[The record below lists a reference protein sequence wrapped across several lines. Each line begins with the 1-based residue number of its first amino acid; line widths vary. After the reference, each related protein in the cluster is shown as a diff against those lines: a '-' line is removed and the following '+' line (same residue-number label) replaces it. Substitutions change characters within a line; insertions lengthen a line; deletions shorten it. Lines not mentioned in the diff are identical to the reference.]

1 MRSVPI
7 FGPTH
12 PKPEEHDVSETN
24 DPMQDDGEQRT
35 TVPDA
40 DVPETS
46 AEAEPSR
53 EAALVAERDKLK
65 DQLLRTAADFEN
77 YRRRARK
84 DVEDAER
91 RAREDVLRDVLTLV
105 DNLERAVQAS
115 ESATDVAAVADGVRL
130 VLRSFDDIAQRLGL
144 ERLRTVG
151 ERFDPNVHDAVQQ
164 VETAE
169 HEPGTVITE
178 VLGGYRAGAK
188 LLRPALVVVA
198 KAPAP
203 QG

>member
-1 MRSVPI
+1 MS
-7 FGPTH
+7 
-12 PKPEEHDVSETN
+12 DTN
-24 DPMQDDGEQRT
+24 DTPA
-35 TVPDA
+35 PDESTLDAAETAQATA
-40 DVPETS
+40 DAGAPS
-46 AEAEPSR
+46 AEAKLE
-53 EAALVAERDKLK
+53 AERDKLK

-91 RAREDVLRDVLTLV
+91 RAREDVLREVLSLV

-130 VLRSFDDIAQRLGL
+130 VLRSFDDIAQRVGL
-144 ERLRTVG
+144 ERVPALG
-151 ERFDPNVHDAVQQ
+151 QRFDPNVHDAVQQ

-178 VLGGYRAGAK
+178 IVPGYRVGGK
-188 LLRPALVVVA
+188 LLRAALVVVA
-198 KAPAP
+198 KAPTA

>member
-1 MRSVPI
+1 MSDTNEPR
-7 FGPTH
+7 GP
-12 PKPEEHDVSETN
+12 N
-24 DPMQDDGEQRT
+24 GE
-35 TVPDA
+35 
-40 DVPETS
+40 S
-46 AEAEPSR
+46 AENGETVDATTAAEPSR
-53 EAALVAERDKLK
+53 EAQLEAERDKLK

-91 RAREDVLRDVLTLV
+91 RAREDVLRDMLQLV

-144 ERLRTVG
+144 ERLQSVG
-151 ERFDPNVHDAVQQ
+151 ERFDPNLHDAVQQ
-164 VETAE
+164 VESAE

-178 VLGGYRAGAK
+178 VLGGYRAGNK

-198 KAPAP
+198 KAPAA

>member
-1 MRSVPI
+1 
-7 FGPTH
+7 
-12 PKPEEHDVSETN
+12 VSETN
-24 DPMQDDGEQRT
+24 DPTGQNGESAT
-35 TVPDA
+35 TEAAPDSA
-40 DVPETS
+40 TS
-46 AEAEPSR
+46 AETTEPSR
-53 EAALVAERDKLK
+53 EARLEAERDKLK

-91 RAREDVLRDVLTLV
+91 RAREDILRDVLQLV

-115 ESATDVAAVADGVRL
+115 ESATEVAAVADGVRL

-144 ERLRTVG
+144 ERLTSVG

-164 VETAE
+164 VETTD

-198 KAPAP
+198 KAPVTP
-203 QG
+203 S

>member
-1 MRSVPI
+1 
-7 FGPTH
+7 
-12 PKPEEHDVSETN
+12 VSETN
-24 DPMQDDGEQRT
+24 DPQG
-35 TVPDA
+35 PNG
-40 DVPETS
+40 ETS
-46 AEAEPSR
+46 SEASATTEAAGSELSR
-53 EAALVAERDKLK
+53 EAQLEAERDKLK

-91 RAREDVLRDVLTLV
+91 RAREDVLRDVLQLV

-144 ERLRTVG
+144 ERLRSVG
-151 ERFDPNVHDAVQQ
+151 ERFDPNLHDAVQQ
-164 VETAE
+164 VETSE

-178 VLGGYRAGAK
+178 VLGGYRAGTK

-198 KAPAP
+198 KAPA
-203 QG
+203 Q